1 MNSQKDY
8 SQKIKAEIELAQG
21 KLAEFKT
28 QQRSLTVED
37 RIQHIRR
44 IEELER
50 RIVDVRAKWNELEG
64 ARDDHMWRQMRGYVE
79 NIWKVLQDE
88 IHETIT
94 DVQSWTGGRRT
105 GRASTNFFDCPLKN
119 VYPWRLPVWRHS
131 GQRIIDQNL

>member
-28 QQRSLTVED
+28 QPRSLTVED

-94 DVQSWTGGRRT
+94 DVQS
-105 GRASTNFFDCPLKN
+105 
-119 VYPWRLPVWRHS
+119 
-131 GQRIIDQNL
+131 